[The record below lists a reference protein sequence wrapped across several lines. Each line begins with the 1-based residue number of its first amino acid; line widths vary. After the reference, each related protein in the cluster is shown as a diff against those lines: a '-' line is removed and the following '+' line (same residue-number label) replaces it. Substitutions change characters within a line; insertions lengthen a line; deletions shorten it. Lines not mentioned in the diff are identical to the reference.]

1 MFEKADTH
9 VESSGAAA
17 PPPAATLDKE
27 DADTVEALDV
37 RDARDD
43 DAARDMMVL
52 LDVDLLLTMR
62 VQRSDAN
69 EAVIM

>member
-1 MFEKADTH
+1 MFPNADTH
-9 VESSGAAA
+9 VENTGAAA
-17 PPPAATLDKE
+17 PPPAATPDKD
-27 DADTVEALDV
+27 DADADEALDV

-43 DAARDMMVL
+43 DAARDMLL